1 MIKIAL
7 FGTSADPPTAGHQS
21 ILAQLAQKFDQVLVW
36 AADNP
41 FKSHGAS
48 LEHRQAMLEVL
59 INCITPPQD
68 NIFLKPEL
76 SSRRTIETVHRAR
89 QYWLDAEFTLVIGSD
104 LVSQIPR
111 WYRISDLLGEVNLL
125 VVPRPG
131 YDIKDPDLAK
141 LRQLGGQV
149 AIASWQGLAVSST
162 DFRQAGDPNPI
173 PPEVQA
179 YIDHQNLYQSSFGQQ
194 S

>member
-1 MIKIAL
+1 MSRIAL
-7 FGTSADPPTAGHQS
+7 FGTSADPPTEGHQS
-21 ILAQLAQKFDQVLVW
+21 ILTQLAQKFDRVLVW

-48 LEHRQAMLEVL
+48 LDHRQAMLFVL
-59 INCITPPQD
+59 INSIYPPRN
-68 NIFLKPEL
+68 NILLKPEL
-76 SSRRTIETVHRAR
+76 SSRRTIETVHQAR
-89 QYWLDAEFTLVIGSD
+89 KSWLNDRFTLVIGSD

-111 WYRISDLLGEVNLL
+111 WYKINDLLGEVNLL

-131 YDIKDPDLAK
+131 YNIEDSDLAK
-141 LRQLGGQV
+141 LRELGGKV
-149 AIASWQGLAVSST
+149 AIANWQGLPVSST

-173 PPEVQA
+173 PAAVA
-179 YIDHQNLYQSSFGQQ
+179 DYIARNNLYQSSSGQQ